1 MLIKKITLPA
11 AGVSLAAIALLT
23 AQPLRAQSASDSARI
38 EKLEQAVEL
47 LEKQNAEL
55 KAEVNSLK
63 KHEAP
68 APKVA
73 AEGPTK
79 TEIVYDGK
87 TYVEKSVPLEKSSAD
102 KWKLST
108 SITEMELYGDIRL
121 RYQYNGG
128 ETQSRGPVAAPGAGI
143 AGTND
148 WQERERER
156 YRLRLGL
163 RGTFLDDWFFGLRLE
178 TSNNARSTNVT
189 FGDDTA
195 SNTPGGGGPFEK
207 NSDTVYVGQAY
218 GGYKGFPG
226 FIFTGGRMPNPL
238 VTTRMVWDPDINP
251 EGLAEQWKH
260 TFVFGAEAPPPP
272 SYSKDYSKDGKEVV
286 APKPPEPFL
295 KLDLFANFGQFV
307 YDDANPENPLGAR
320 ATTTAN
326 GSKQLIPNTD
336 AFLLAWQVG
345 ARFNF
350 PQNLYF
356 QFAPTL
362 YNYAGNGDTFNI
374 HYVGGDP
381 RLTNANSLN
390 TNQTGIN
397 SLLVFDVPMEFGWKA
412 WGIPMRIFGDFATNF
427 EGDDRANAAVQPGP
441 PATPPG
447 TPAAQPGP
455 GHGSQ
460 RYAFQAGLGIGQL
473 KKKGDWQID
482 LWYQQIQQ
490 FALDPN
496 LIDDDIFNAQ
506 ENMHGIAVQATYNF
520 TAAVNLQLTYAHGWW
535 YNHNLGTGGNVGS
548 LAIATNPTAEYN
560 FFTADLNFKF

>member
-1 MLIKKITLPA
+1 MLIKKISLKA
-11 AGVSLAAIALLT
+11 AGVSLAATVLVA
-23 AQPLRAQSASDSARI
+23 AHPVRAQSSDSARI

-47 LEKQNAEL
+47 LEKQNANL

-63 KHEAP
+63 KHEAS
-68 APKVA
+68 APNVVPG
-73 AEGPTK
+73 GPTK

-128 ETQSRGPVAAPGAGI
+128 ETKDTGPVAAPGAGV

-163 RGTFLDDWFFGLRLE
+163 RGTLLDDWFFGLRLE

-195 SNTPGGGGPFEK
+195 SSTAGGGGPFEK
-207 NSDTVYVGQAY
+207 NSDTIYVGQAY

-226 FIFTGGRMPNPL
+226 FTFTAGRMPNPM
-238 VTTRMVWDPDINP
+238 VNTRMVWDPDINP
-251 EGLAEQWKH
+251 EGLAEQWKR
-260 TFVFGAEAPPPP
+260 TFVFGAEPPPP
-272 SYSKDYSKDGKEVV
+272 SSFSKDGKAVV

-295 KLDLFANFGQFV
+295 KLDVFANFGQFV

-320 ATTTAN
+320 ATTSAN
-326 GSKQLIPNTD
+326 GGNQLVPNTD

-345 ARFNF
+345 ARLNF
-350 PQNLYF
+350 PHNFYF
-356 QFAPTL
+356 QLAPTL
-362 YNYAGNGDTFNI
+362 YNYTGNGDTFNV

-381 RLTNANSLN
+381 HLTNADSLA

-397 SLLVFDVPMEFGWKA
+397 SLLVFDMPVEFGWKA

-427 EGDDRANAAVQPGP
+427 EADDRADAAGE
-441 PATPPG
+441 
-447 TPAAQPGP
+447 P

-460 RYAFQAGLGIGQL
+460 RYAYQAGLGIGQL
-473 KKKGDWQID
+473 KKKHDWQID
-482 LWYQQIQQ
+482 LWYQHTEQY
-490 FALDPN
+490 ALDPN

-506 ENMHGIAVQATYNF
+506 ENMHGIAVQGTYNF

-548 LAIATNPTAEYN
+548 LAIATNPTNEYN
-560 FFTADLNFKF
+560 FFTADLNIKF